1 MGFKTAV
8 YPGSFDPVTMGHID
22 IILRGLEVFDKIIVA
37 VANNTTKTPLFSVEE
52 RVELIKN
59 SVKDYQGVVV
69 TGFQGLLVDY
79 LEKVNVQVILRGL
92 RAISDFEYEFQ
103 IANMNAR
110 LNPDIETVFLMTSE
124 KYFYISSSVIKE
136 VARFGGNISELVPI
150 PVEEA
155 LKTKFSPDLLT

>member
-37 VANNTTKTPLFSVEE
+37 VANNTTKTPLFSFAE
-52 RVELIKN
+52 RVNLIKN

-79 LEKVNVQVILRGL
+79 LEEVDVKVILRGL

-110 LNPDIETVFLMTSE
+110 LNQDIETVFLMTSE

-155 LKTKFSPDLLT
+155 LKSKFASLAT